1 MFASMGA
8 GAYAGSNLQ
17 EIKAYL
23 NTGLHF
29 KANGT
34 PVQLR
39 DANGSPVTPI
49 SYNGSTYL
57 PVRAI
62 ADALHVAVDYD
73 NKTGMIQLGEKVDGV
88 SIADGFDSMY
98 HTKDPAKTSYNGKDY
113 KDVYFD
119 NADGG
124 RSSSFIL
131 EPKKKYQ
138 KLYLQVAATG
148 KDIERLFVK
157 DTGTDTELKATAVSV
172 NDGLTTI
179 EVDIGGVNELF
190 VYADIASGGGMFVP
204 LTTSYYK

>member
-8 GAYAGSNLQ
+8 GVYAGSNLQ

-23 NTGLHF
+23 NSGLHF
-29 KANGT
+29 KANGS
-34 PVQLR
+34 PVQLV
-39 DANGSPVTPI
+39 DANGSPVLPI
-49 SYNGSTYL
+49 TYNGSTYL

-62 ADALHVAVDYD
+62 ADALKVAVDYD
-73 NKTGMIQLGEKVDGV
+73 SKTGMIQLGEKSEGV
-88 SIADGFDSMY
+88 AIAAGFDSMY

-119 NADGG
+119 NESGG

-131 EPKKKYQ
+131 HPKKKFQ

-148 KDIERLFVK
+148 KDIENLVVK
-157 DTGTDTELKATAVSV
+157 DSDTSTELKQQAISIA
-172 NDGLTTI
+172 DGLATI
-179 EVDIGGVNELF
+179 EVDIGGVDTLFIHTELE
-190 VYADIASGGGMFVP
+190 SGGGLFVP